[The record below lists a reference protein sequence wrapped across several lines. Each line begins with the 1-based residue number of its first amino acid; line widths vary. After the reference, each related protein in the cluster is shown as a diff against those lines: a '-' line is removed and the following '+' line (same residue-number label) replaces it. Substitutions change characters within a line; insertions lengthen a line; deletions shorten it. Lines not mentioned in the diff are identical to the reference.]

1 MSYGIIRMQKFS
13 AERVRAVERHD
24 CRTISDTTLC
34 YDIHTAQ
41 ITDFVAA
48 VQGRIQQLCL
58 PRAVRKD
65 AVVMA
70 QALVTSDLKFFQRK
84 LPAQIHSFFR
94 DSYAFLCERYGL
106 ENIISS
112 TVHLDEAV
120 PHMHVNFV
128 PVTADGRLSAKSI
141 LTKHNFSE
149 QQTAFYKCVGQR
161 YGLQRGEAKKKDAQK
176 GLQEALQRLQEV
188 RGVILSLEAEKT
200 LLEASVGDLRGIA
213 AYTKNLPKGK
223 KAKIGQKII
232 LTPDEYRQ
240 LAEAVFANRWEMVQQ
255 MDAQRRIEQLECRN
269 RELQEE
275 NQRLK
280 RETLSPA
287 EKSVLPSGNLY
298 LIRRNLD
305 F

>member
-1 MSYGIIRMQKFS
+1 MSYGIIQMQKFS

-70 QALVTSDLKFFQRK
+70 QALVTSDLKFFQGK

-141 LTKHNFSE
+141 LTKHSFSE

-176 GLQEALQRLQEV
+176 
-188 RGVILSLEAEKT
+188 
-200 LLEASVGDLRGIA
+200 
-213 AYTKNLPKGK
+213 
-223 KAKIGQKII
+223 IG
-232 LTPDEYRQ
+232 R
-240 LAEAVFANRWEMVQQ
+240 AHV
-255 MDAQRRIEQLECRN
+255 
-269 RELQEE
+269 
-275 NQRLK
+275 
-280 RETLSPA
+280 
-287 EKSVLPSGNLY
+287 
-298 LIRRNLD
+298 
-305 F
+305 